1 MTGPTPSFGSL
12 DEVTRSLGHVTEH
25 AAETRNGVNRRIVR
39 FIVIYPLY
47 LRRPGPRHRTLYDS
61 CIVLVAA
68 MQHPPRCSKPLPG
81 AVRLPPQDR
90 VLDALEMCPH
100 PFHA

>member
-12 DEVTRSLGHVTEH
+12 GDVTEH
-25 AAETRNGVNRRIVR
+25 AAETRTGVNRRIVR
-39 FIVIYPLY
+39 FIVIYALY
-47 LRRPGPRHRTLYDS
+47 LRRPSPRHRSACGGDATRPSLTGDELRITS
-61 CIVLVAA
+61 S
-68 MQHPPRCSKPLPG
+68 PRCSKPLAG

-90 VLDALEMCPH
+90 VLDALEMGPH